1 MTGAIFL
8 SNSLQQ
14 HYFITFDAYVIS
26 SGLTFSLFDVVI
38 LIGVSQGFLVAGSIW
53 FRAHRT
59 PGKVLLALLLLVF
72 NGLCLK
78 ILIHTTELWHTQAFR
93 YFPLAVELAIQPL
106 MWLYIRSL
114 TLIDFAFRKKQ
125 LLHFVP
131 FGLSL
136 AYSLFIYVLALSE
149 ADFAGKDALAN
160 RFYFNTVKEIE
171 DYLSVISSVVYW
183 AIGLRTVLRFRS
195 WLFSTTSNTD
205 YPTYTWLRNIAL
217 LMGLLI
223 ALLALGVALDY
234 FFAMGDVFVH
244 WQIFFVYMAGLIY
257 YLGFRGYQ
265 LPDQPFPVINAE
277 EQSPALSLQA
287 IKSTELSQTKFDL
300 SPKKLAALKQAIGH
314 ALESKQVYLD
324 ADLNI
329 QKLASTLQVSPALL
343 SAVVNHAFGKNFR
356 NLVNDYRLAHVK
368 KKLIDPASAHL
379 SINGIAYESGFN
391 SEASFYRIFKSA
403 EGMSPKEYMQKS
415 SSKE

>member
-1 MTGAIFL
+1 M
-8 SNSLQQ
+8 
-14 HYFITFDAYVIS
+14 
-26 SGLTFSLFDVVI
+26 TFSLFDVAI

-59 PGKVLLALLLLVF
+59 PSKVLLAVLLLVF
-72 NGLCLK
+72 NALCLK
-78 ILIHTTELWHTQAFR
+78 ILIHTTGLWHTQVFR

-114 TLIDFAFRKKQ
+114 TQIDFAFRKKQ

-136 AYSLFIYVLALSE
+136 VYSLFIYVLALGE
-149 ADFAGKDALAN
+149 VDFASKDALAN

-171 DYLSVISSVVYW
+171 DYLSIITSLVYW
-183 AIGLRTVLRFRS
+183 ALGLSAILRFRG
-195 WLFSTTSNTD
+195 WLFSSTSNTD
-205 YPTYTWLRNIAL
+205 YPTYAWLRNIAL

-223 ALLALGVALDY
+223 ALLALGVTLDY
-234 FFAMGDVFVH
+234 FFSMGNMFVH
-244 WQIFFVYMAGLIY
+244 WQVFFVYMAGLIY
-257 YLGFRGYQ
+257 YLGFRGHQ
-265 LPDQPFPVINAE
+265 LPDQLFPVTNVE
-277 EQSPALSLQA
+277 VENPTPSRQA
-287 IKSTELSQTKFDL
+287 IESTEPAQTKFDL
-300 SPKKLAALKQAIGH
+300 SAEKLAAMKEAILQ
-314 ALESKQVYLD
+314 ALESKQAYLD

-329 QKLASTLQVSPALL
+329 QKLASIVQVSPALL
-343 SAVVNHAFGKNFR
+343 SAVVNQAFGKNFR

-368 KKLIDPASAHL
+368 KKLKDPASAHL
-379 SINGIAYESGFN
+379 SISGVAYESGFN

-403 EGMSPKEYMQKS
+403 EGMSPKEYMLKS

>member
-1 MTGAIFL
+1 M
-8 SNSLQQ
+8 
-14 HYFITFDAYVIS
+14 
-26 SGLTFSLFDVVI
+26 TFSLFDVVL
-38 LIGVSQGFLVAGSIW
+38 LIGTSQGFLVAGSVW
-53 FRAHRT
+53 FRMHRT
-59 PGKVLLALLLLVF
+59 PSKVLLALLLLVF

-78 ILIHTTELWHTQAFR
+78 ILIHTTGLWHTQAFR

-114 TLIDFAFRKKQ
+114 TQIDFTFRKKQ
-125 LLHFVP
+125 FLHFIP
-131 FGLSL
+131 FGISL
-136 AYSLFIYVLALSE
+136 AYSLFIYVLALGE
-149 ADFAGKDALAN
+149 ADFTGKDALAN
-160 RFYFNTVKEIE
+160 RFYFNTVKETE
-171 DYLSVISSVVYW
+171 DYLSVVSSVVYW
-183 AIGLRTVLRFRS
+183 AIGLRNVLQFRS
-195 WLFSTTSNTD
+195 WLFNTTSNTD

-234 FFAMGDVFVH
+234 FFVMGNVFVH

-265 LPDQPFPVINAE
+265 LPDHSFFEINAK
-277 EQSPALSLQA
+277 EQSLALSLESV
-287 IKSTELSQTKFDL
+287 KSTELIPTKFDL
-300 SPKKLAALKQAIGH
+300 SPEKLTALTQSIVH
-314 ALESKQVYLD
+314 ALESNQVYLD

-329 QKLASTLQVSPALL
+329 QKLASILQVSPALL
-343 SAVVNHAFGKNFR
+343 SAVVNQAFGKNFR
-356 NLVNDYRLAHVK
+356 NLVNDYRLVHVK
-368 KKLIDPASAHL
+368 KKLTDPANAHL